1 METAKIAVD
10 SCYVLR
16 QLLTPL
22 PSIDFR
28 EIRDLHMN
36 YEMFFQESR
45 CVSFLWFAFVNKTLY
60 FLGLFWAWFI
70 VTAGGHSTTF
80 QTSNNCSR
88 GDIQQ
93 HSKQVTIAKTCQ
105 WLLKER
111 GLGGT
116 TWPQCFSEIHSNSI
130 KNWGGKLSSDTVA
143 YLVCIYIKLYMTPA
157 ELNCQV
163 FWNQYLTLLKGVL
176 ILIRCFSR
184 ELCQPLR
191 KYNIYS
197 FHCIVFG

>member
-1 METAKIAVD
+1 MKC
-10 SCYVLR
+10 S
-16 QLLTPL
+16 
-22 PSIDFR
+22 
-28 EIRDLHMN
+28 
-36 YEMFFQESR
+36 SR
-45 CVSFLWFAFVNKTLY
+45 NQDVWAFCDRFAFVNKTLY

-80 QTSNNCSR
+80 HTSNNCWNLSVVALR
-88 GDIQQ
+88 
-93 HSKQVTIAKTCQ
+93 
-105 WLLKER
+105 E

-116 TWPQCFSEIHSNSI
+116 TRPQCFSECSFSEIHANSM
-130 KNWGGKLSSDTVA
+130 KNGGGKLSSDTVA
-143 YLVCIYIKLYMTPA
+143 YLACIYIKLYRTPT

-191 KYNIYS
+191 KCNIYS